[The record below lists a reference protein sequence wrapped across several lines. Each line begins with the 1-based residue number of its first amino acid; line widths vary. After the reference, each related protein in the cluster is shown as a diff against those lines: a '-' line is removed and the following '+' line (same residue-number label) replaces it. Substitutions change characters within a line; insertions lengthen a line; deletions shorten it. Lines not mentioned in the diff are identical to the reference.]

1 MPQSETEGPKNVEQW
16 LAIESELKDGE
27 EKEGCKCLPSV
38 ARRMDCIA
46 HRRHTKTGKME
57 DGSHTSVE
65 RVGYFGNGHRAG
77 APLPWLMAGP

>member
-1 MPQSETEGPKNVEQW
+1 MPQSETERPKSVEQW

-65 RVGYFGNGHRAG
+65 RGWDILGMVTGQAHPSRG
-77 APLPWLMAGP
+77 